1 MLVRIANRDDQDQTA
16 SEKQPDLAQP
26 GCLGI
31 FVGQLVFKIWNIF
44 YSYGLTPSC
53 MPAKM
58 VLQEKDCIAVIKL
71 FVIF

>member
-1 MLVRIANRDDQDQTA
+1 MLVRIANRDDQDHTA
-16 SEKQPDLAQP
+16 SEKQP

-44 YSYGLTPSC
+44 CSYGLSPSC